1 MYYNCRNK
9 HQLAKTFFNQMVCLL
24 LLVCVVACNM
34 QFTPSFKDSIS
45 DAEMKPVVAR
55 VIDAQLEYIKDN
67 LDDDLKESIEN
78 GGSKGSGTMTG
89 AQIVELTM
97 QEDGGKDYLDF
108 CYAMDVSQATLDTE
122 PIMST
127 AQSVLTKEEY
137 ARLNGE
143 VDKLEKSL
151 TSKGLAYAKGIPIDQ
166 QEAFFKDLKTLVTRA
181 IVLLVA
187 GIVYACVPKLVFWGK
202 VSAAAAISIGAGL
215 VALSIMSLYEYFQY
229 GLEEDMSF
237 EEWFKE
243 LIEIPQA
250 DFALTT
256 TVTTLSESMGL
267 GPVVTGIIICVFGV
281 YNVAGLARD
290 MINTYNF
297 DA

>member
-1 MYYNCRNK
+1 MYYNCKNK
-9 HQLAKTFFNQMVCLL
+9 RQLTKTFFNQMVCLVL
-24 LLVCVVACNM
+24 LACLVACNM
-34 QFTPSFKDSIS
+34 QFTPSFKESIS
-45 DAEMKPVVAR
+45 DAEMKSVVAR
-55 VIDAQLEYIKDN
+55 VIDVQLEYIKDN
-67 LDDDLKESIEN
+67 LDEDLQESIEN
-78 GGSKGSGTMTG
+78 GGAKGSGTMSG

-97 QEDGGKDYLDF
+97 QEEGGKDYLDF

-127 AQSVLTKEEY
+127 AESVLSKEEFK
-137 ARLNGE
+137 RLNSQVNE
-143 VDKLEKSL
+143 LEKSL
-151 TSKGLAYAKGIPIDQ
+151 TTKGLAYAKGIPLDQ
-166 QEAFFKDLKTLVTRA
+166 QEAFYKDLKTLVTRA
-181 IVLLVA
+181 VVLLVA

-215 VALSIMSLYEYFQY
+215 VALSIMSLYEYFKY
-229 GLEEDMSF
+229 GPEEEVSF
-237 EEWFKE
+237 EDWFKE

-256 TVTTLSESMGL
+256 TVTALSESMGL
-267 GPVVTGIIICVFGV
+267 GPVVTGIIICIFGI

-290 MINTYNF
+290 MMKTYNF

>member
-67 LDDDLKESIEN
+67 LDDDLQESIEN
-78 GGSKGSGTMTG
+78 GGSKGSGAMTG

-137 ARLNGE
+137 DRLNGE

-229 GLEEDMSF
+229 GLEEDMTF